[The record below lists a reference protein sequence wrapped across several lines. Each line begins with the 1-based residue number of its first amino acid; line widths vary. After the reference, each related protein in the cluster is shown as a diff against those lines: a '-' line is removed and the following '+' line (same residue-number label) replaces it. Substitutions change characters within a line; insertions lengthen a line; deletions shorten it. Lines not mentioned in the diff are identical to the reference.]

1 MVDLAGRS
9 LRRSKRRERKPF
21 ALMAADVEII
31 RRYCTVDSDEERL
44 LGRATAPIVL
54 VNAEGPKRL
63 PEEIAPGLGASGFM
77 LRTPLHALM
86 LRRLD
91 RPVVMTS
98 CNVPEELQATDNDEA
113 RIRLA
118 RIAPYALIHEREIAN
133 RVEEAALGSCCRGR
147 QKSNL
152 T

>member
-1 MVDLAGRS
+1 
-9 LRRSKRRERKPF
+9 
-21 ALMAADVEII
+21 MAADVEII

-54 VNAEGPKRL
+54 LNADGPKRL
-63 PEEIAPGLGASGFM
+63 PEEIAPGLGALGFM
-77 LRTPLHALM
+77 LPTTPLHALM

-91 RPVVMTS
+91 RP
-98 CNVPEELQATDNDEA
+98 
-113 RIRLA
+113 
-118 RIAPYALIHEREIAN
+118 N

-147 QKSNL
+147 QKLNL

>member
-1 MVDLAGRS
+1 
-9 LRRSKRRERKPF
+9 
-21 ALMAADVEII
+21 
-31 RRYCTVDSDEERL
+31 
-44 LGRATAPIVL
+44 
-54 VNAEGPKRL
+54 
-63 PEEIAPGLGASGFM
+63 
-77 LRTPLHALM
+77 M

-98 CNVPEELQATDNDEA
+98 GNVAEELQATDNDEA

-147 QKSNL
+147 QKLDL